1 LKLVK
6 KLIADAGKYN
16 VSVEQT
22 NSGATLIDSSIKA
35 QGGFLAGKAISEICL
50 GCCATVKIVPIQ
62 YNDSVLPSA
71 FVHTD
76 HPALST
82 LASQM
87 ADWKI
92 KVDNFSAIACGPA
105 RALALE
111 PAELFERISY
121 REELDKAVLALETET
136 RPTEEAIEYIAGKCN
151 VAPSNLYLITY
162 SLRNLTGATQISS
175 RTVGTGMFK
184 LLTLGFDPWLV
195 QNAWG
200 YAPILPLH
208 HAYREKTVDATDV
221 ITYGGTACYQVIFED
236 DQKLANIAMRMPAS
250 ASKMLKEAAK
260 LAEKNPELRS
270 ILNPTGYDLDEDA
283 VSPAL
288 VKINNLKTGKNF
300 SAGNLEIQVLKE
312 LFRIL

>member
-1 LKLVK
+1 MKLVE
-6 KLIADAGKYN
+6 KLIAESGKCN

-22 NSGATLIDSSIKA
+22 SSGATLIDSSVKA
-35 QGGFLAGKAISEICL
+35 QGGFLAGKVISEICL
-50 GCCATVKIVPIQ
+50 GGYATVEIVPMQ
-62 YNDSVLPSA
+62 YDDTVFPSA

-76 HPALST
+76 YPALST
-82 LASQM
+82 LASQL

-92 KVDNFSAIACGPA
+92 KVDDFSAVACGPA

-111 PAELFERISY
+111 SAGLFERISY
-121 REELDKAVLALETET
+121 REELDKGVLALETET
-136 RPTEEAIEYIAGKCN
+136 RPTEDAIEYIAGKCN
-151 VAPSNLYLITY
+151 VAPSNLYLILY
-162 SLRNLTGATQISS
+162 SPRNLTGATQISS
-175 RTVGTGMFK
+175 RTTGTGMFK
-184 LLTLGFDPWLV
+184 LLSLGFDPWLV

-208 HAYREKTVDATDV
+208 HVYEEQTVDASDV
-221 ITYGGTACYQVIFED
+221 ITYGGTACYQVVFED

-270 ILNPTGYDLDEDA
+270 MLNPTGYDSGGDA

-288 VKINNLKTGKNF
+288 VKINNLKTGKNV

-312 LFRIL
+312 LFRIP

>member
-1 LKLVK
+1 
-6 KLIADAGKYN
+6 
-16 VSVEQT
+16 VEQT

-50 GCCATVKIVPIQ
+50 GGYATIKIVPTQ
-62 YNDSVLPSA
+62 YNDTVLPSA

-76 HPALST
+76 YPALST
-82 LASQM
+82 LASQL

-92 KVDNFSAIACGPA
+92 KIDNFSAVACGPA

-111 PAELFERISY
+111 STELFERISY
-121 REELDKAVLALETET
+121 REELDKAVLALETEK
-136 RPTEEAIEYIAGKCN
+136 RPTEEAIAYIAGKCH
-151 VAPSNLYLITY
+151 VAPNNLYLILY

-175 RTVGTGMFK
+175 RTIGAGMFK

-195 QNAWG
+195 QHAWG

-208 HAYREKTVDATDV
+208 HTYEEKTVEATDV
-221 ITYGGTACYQVIFED
+221 ITYGGTACYQVNFED

-270 ILNPTGYDLDEDA
+270 ILNLTGYDSNEDA
-283 VSPAL
+283 VSPAI
-288 VKINNLKTGKNF
+288 VKINNLKTGKNL

-312 LFRIL
+312 LFRIP

>member
-1 LKLVK
+1 MKLVK
-6 KLIADAGKYN
+6 KLIADARNYN

-22 NSGATLIDSSIKA
+22 SSGATLIDSSIKA
-35 QGGFLAGKAISEICL
+35 RGGFSAGKTISEICL
-50 GCCATVKIVPIQ
+50 GGYATVKIVPMRYDDI
-62 YNDSVLPSA
+62 VLPSA

-76 HPALST
+76 FPILST
-82 LASQM
+82 LASQL

-92 KVDNFSAIACGPA
+92 EVDNFSAIACGPA

-121 REELDKAVLALETET
+121 GEELDKAVLALETET
-136 RPTEEAIEYIAGKCN
+136 RPTEEAIEYIAGKCH
-151 VAPSNLYLITY
+151 VSEANLFLILY
-162 SLRNLTGATQISS
+162 SPRNLAGATQISS

-184 LLTLGFDPWLV
+184 LLTLGFDPRLV

-208 HAYREKTVDATDV
+208 HAYEEKTVQATDV
-221 ITYGGTACYQVIFED
+221 ITYGGTACYHVIFED
-236 DQKLANIAMRMPAS
+236 DQKLANIVMRMPAS

-270 ILNPTGYDLDEDA
+270 IHNLEYNSKEDA

-300 SAGNLEIQVLKE
+300 SAGNLETQVLKE
-312 LFRIL
+312 LFRIP